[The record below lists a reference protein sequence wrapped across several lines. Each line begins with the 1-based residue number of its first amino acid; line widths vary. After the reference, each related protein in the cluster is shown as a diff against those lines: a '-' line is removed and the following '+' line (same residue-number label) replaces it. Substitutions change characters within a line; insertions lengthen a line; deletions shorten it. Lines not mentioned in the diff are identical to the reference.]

1 MTEVPGEV
9 RWRCRRGMLE
19 LDLLLEGFLAHG
31 AMAGSRTQRADFLR
45 LLNRYDTDLQ
55 RWLLNG
61 EAVEEEEFQEV
72 VEAIRR
78 AAIAAADAIVA
89 ISAGGG

>member
-31 AMAGSRTQRADFLR
+31 YSGLSETQRADFLR

-61 EAVEEEEFQEV
+61 EAVEEKEFQEV

-78 AAIAAADAIVA
+78 AAIATTDAIVA
-89 ISAGGG
+89 ISAGVG